1 MIELDAIDK
10 QILEILQQD
19 ARISHRS
26 LANKIGLTAS
36 PTIERVKRLEREG
49 VIRGYRAIIDKP
61 LVDQGLSIFVKVTLS
76 VHQMSL
82 LDEFTRTI
90 DSIPN
95 ILACY
100 HTTGQGDFLLQVV
113 ARDMSDYE
121 RLLREQL
128 TTLPDI
134 ERLETTMVLRTMKED
149 GVLPIT

>member
-95 ILACY
+95 
-100 HTTGQGDFLLQVV
+100 
-113 ARDMSDYE
+113 
-121 RLLREQL
+121 
-128 TTLPDI
+128 P
-134 ERLETTMVLRTMKED
+134 
-149 GVLPIT
+149 